1 LLLTTTPALD
11 AYFKKSYIWHFSTV
25 LTIKHST
32 VKFSGSHHS
41 EWINIIMTTLAEDI
55 ASLMALGHNLERATE
70 LAQADRARGNRLLSP
85 SVPLTIFLTMSHFN
99 ILSLGFLAMDLF
111 CPR

>member
-1 LLLTTTPALD
+1 
-11 AYFKKSYIWHFSTV
+11 
-25 LTIKHST
+25 
-32 VKFSGSHHS
+32 
-41 EWINIIMTTLAEDI
+41 MTTLAEDI

-70 LAQADRARGNRLLSP
+70 LAQADRARGIVFCLPP
-85 SVPLTIFLTMSHFN
+85 SVPLTIFLTMYHFN